1 MKYTDTNKPL
11 VCMQTQSH
19 CYMTTEQ
26 MTVKGVLWHSTGKE
40 NTELRRY
47 VQPSDTKP
55 AADTYSKAKWL
66 EILGTNLYGNDEN
79 HPPYPLSSCNCDNNC
94 IGLNAWIGELADG
107 TVTAVQTMPWDYRP
121 WGCGPG
127 DDGKGSCNSG
137 WIQFEM
143 CEDDLTD
150 KTYFAK
156 IYQEACELTAYLCKM
171 YDINPKGSVEF
182 SGMQVPT
189 ILGHRDAGDLG
200 VGSSHSDPYDW
211 FNKNGITMD
220 RVRSDVASLLS
231 GADFTLTPDSSGTA
245 IDPTIP
251 IKPIESVLIRKISL
265 IKESYDSA
273 NIRLYTGDAFSKYT
287 WSYIVTNLYTGKPSA
302 EKTLDILSKKTDF
315 TIEGLTPNNHY
326 WLKVIAKDANKNE
339 TFVPG
344 FLFSTRRDF
353 PEEVANVNFTMTD
366 EDVLL
371 KRNCKISFSPP
382 TSWGSCAEGITK
394 KGYRTSLIING
405 HEAGYS
411 DSFFSTNSGSATK
424 SLTLDQLLSDLGVE
438 TVNYNDIIQISIIPW
453 IVDRQENRIFTK
465 TSAKSSSPLCLVYP
479 SNINVLHKLF
489 LKLANSFKQISVYN
503 LRD

>member
-1 MKYTDTNKPL
+1 MKYTDTNKIP
-11 VCMQTQSH
+11 VCMHTQCVIYQTAPK
-19 CYMTTEQ
+19 MEI
-26 MTVKGVLWHSTGKE
+26 KGVLWH
-40 NTELRRY
+40 NTAGGNPELRRY
-47 VQPSDTKP
+47 VQPSAVQP
-55 AADTYSKAKWL
+55 SEDTYTRAKWL
-66 EILGTNLYGNDEN
+66 ELLGTNIGNNDYN
-79 HPPYPLSSCNCDNNC
+79 RWDDSDDAVAVH
-94 IGLNAWIGELADG
+94 AFVGELADG
-107 TVTAVQTMPWDYRP
+107 TVTAVQVLPWNYRP

-127 DDGKGSCNSG
+127 DYGSCNDG
-137 WIQFEM
+137 WIQFEI
-143 CEDDLTD
+143 CEDSITNP
-150 KTYFAK
+150 TAAYFNKVYA
-156 IYQEACELTAYLCKM
+156 EACELTAYLCKM
-171 YDINPKGSVEF
+171 YDIDPKGTATLN
-182 SGMQVPT
+182 GITVPT
-189 ILGHRDAGDLG
+189 ILCHADAHDLG
-200 VGSSHSDPYDW
+200 LGSNHGDVYENFFDK
-211 FNKNGITMD
+211 FGKTMD
-220 RVRSDVASLLS
+220 MVRSDVASLLS
-231 GADFTLTPDSSGTA
+231 GADFTLNPDTSSGTA
-245 IDPTIP
+245 IDPTVP
-251 IKPIESVLIRKISL
+251 IKPIESILIRKLAL

-302 EKTLDILSKKTDF
+302 EKTLDVLSKKTDF

-326 WLKVIAKDANKNE
+326 WLKVIAKDTNKNE

-344 FLFSTRRDF
+344 FLFSTQRDF

-371 KRNCKISFSPP
+371 KRNCKISFNPP

-411 DSFFSTNSGSATK
+411 DSFFSTNSGSTTK

-453 IVDRQENRIFTK
+453 IVDRQKNRIFTK

-489 LKLANSFKQISVYN
+489 LKLTNSFKQISVYN